1 MARWRSSA
9 AARAN
14 LAGASVLIVAAV
26 LGSLGWADTPVEAA
40 SGSLRATS
48 RLVTGTVAGF
58 PNGEITL
65 EGHGFGPGIGM
76 GQWGAFGY
84 AAEYHETYAWILS
97 HYYGGTRFAT
107 EKSNPK
113 ISVSI
118 MENRNAPVTVTSR
131 STYHFGPVTVPA
143 GVAARAVL
151 DRATGLWSVSTGSG
165 CRATS
170 WKTQASALRNP
181 VAVPVAT
188 AWTATP
194 NQLLTLCLPGGR
206 TETVRGE
213 VEAYDYDGNGTPKE
227 RELNIIRL
235 QQYLG
240 DVVPSESSAG
250 WGEVGGAGPQSEP
263 WGFQELEAQA
273 VAARTYAL
281 AYEAAGGWYGY
292 ASICDNYFCQAY
304 PGITNESAVSTA
316 AVADTARQYLTLDG
330 RPAET
335 EYSASTG
342 GYTVESSFPAVPDAG
357 DAVCLTNTGLWT
369 CNPEHTW
376 NVTIS
381 VSQLESALP
390 SIGTLN
396 SISITA
402 RNGLGS
408 LGGRVLSITVSGS
421 KGSVTESGTAFQY
434 QFGLYSD
441 WFAITNETTSGTPRR
456 ISSGGAEFS
465 RGTGPLP

>member
-1 MARWRSSA
+1 
-9 AARAN
+9 
-14 LAGASVLIVAAV
+14 
-26 LGSLGWADTPVEAA
+26 
-40 SGSLRATS
+40 
-48 RLVTGTVAGF
+48 
-58 PNGEITL
+58 
-65 EGHGFGPGIGM
+65 
-76 GQWGAFGY
+76 
-84 AAEYHETYAWILS
+84 
-97 HYYGGTRFAT
+97 
-107 EKSNPK
+107 
-113 ISVSI
+113 
-118 MENRNAPVTVTSR
+118 
-131 STYHFGPVTVPA
+131 
-143 GVAARAVL
+143 
-151 DRATGLWSVSTGSG
+151 
-165 CRATS
+165 
-170 WKTQASALRNP
+170 
-181 VAVPVAT
+181 
-188 AWTATP
+188 
-194 NQLLTLCLPGGR
+194 
-206 TETVRGE
+206 VRGE

-408 LGGRVLSITVSGS
+408 LGGRVLSITVSGA